1 MNGRGGSKILRF
13 ATAVAFLA
21 AVGGC
26 SNWVLG
32 VVQSFGSPNGGKIS
46 TFAGNGTG
54 SFSGD
59 GGAAT
64 SAEIDAP
71 QGVAV
76 DSAGNLYIADS
87 GNSVIRRV
95 AGGNISTYAGN
106 FLLGPGYSVNSG
118 PAINVQ
124 LYYPYGVAIDSSGNL
139 YVADTLNNLIR
150 KVDTKGSLT
159 TVAGTAPPV
168 KGGFSG
174 DGGLAISATLDLPYG
189 VAVDSANNIYID
201 DYNNNR
207 IRMVSGSTGN
217 ISTVAGTGIA
227 GYYGDGGPATSA
239 RISYPYGI
247 AVDSA
252 GNLYIADTSN
262 NLIRKVDVSGTIIT
276 VAGNPSG
283 SGYSGDG
290 GPATSALL
298 HYPAGLA
305 VDTAGN
311 IYIADQNNNVIRKVD
326 TSGNIST
333 VAGNFHLGA
342 GYGGDGNVATAAM
355 LNAPWGIAVD
365 SSGNL
370 YIADYRNNR
379 IRKVDPGK

>member
-1 MNGRGGSKILRF
+1 M
-13 ATAVAFLA
+13 VFLA
-21 AVGGC
+21 SVGSC

-59 GGAAT
+59 GGPAT
-64 SAEIDAP
+64 SAEIDGP

-87 GNSVIRRV
+87 GNSVIRKV
-95 AGGNISTYAGN
+95 AGGNVITYAGN
-106 FLLGPGYSVNSG
+106 FNAGPGYFGDTG
-118 PAINVQ
+118 PATSAQ
-124 LYYPYGVAIDSSGNL
+124 LKYPYGIAVDSSGNL
-139 YVADTLNNLIR
+139 YIADTLNNR
-150 KVDTKGSLT
+150 VRMVDISGTITL
-159 TVAGTAPPV
+159 VAGDGTA
-168 KGGFSG
+168 GS
-174 DGGLAISATLDLPYG
+174 TLNTSPALSELDSPYA
-189 VAVDSANNIYID
+189 VAFDSASASLYID
-201 DYNNNR
+201 DYNNDR
-207 IRMVSGSTGN
+207 ILMVHGGT
-217 ISTVAGTGIA
+217 IKLAAGTGVA

-239 RISYPYGI
+239 RINYPYGI

-252 GNLYIADTSN
+252 SNLYIADTSN
-262 NLIRKVDVSGTIIT
+262 NLIRKVDASGNIST
-276 VAGNPSG
+276 VAGSPSG
-283 SGYSGDG
+283 YGYSGDG

-298 HYPAGLA
+298 HYPAGIA

-311 IYIADQNNNVIRKVD
+311 IYVADQNNSVIRKVD

-355 LNAPWGIAVD
+355 LNVPWGIAVD
-365 SSGNL
+365 ASGNL
-370 YIADYRNNR
+370 YIADYRNQR
-379 IRKVDPGK
+379 IRKVAPGQ